1 MIYEIM
7 NSEEFRKSSTSFIVS
22 LPMADEF
29 MADLYDY
36 EIENLFYEYTDEDI
50 EETLNNNEFFIIS
63 RNYYGE
69 NEYPEYFVEPL
80 LHKGEQFW
88 LENDYIFIDEDLLDV
103 VDKDKLCGEILTFR
117 VEEEV
122 DEDEEENCC
131 EWCSGFE
138 AGYRTA
144 IEEMQELLGELVR

>member
-63 RNYYGE
+63 RNYYGADE
-69 NEYPEYFVEPL
+69 EPEYFVEPL

-88 LENDYIFIDEDLLDV
+88 LDNDYIFINEDLLDV

-117 VEEEV
+117 VEEC
-122 DEDEEENCC
+122 EDEVELEADEECNCLYC
-131 EWCSGFE
+131 EGFRE
-138 AGYRTA
+138 GYQTA
-144 IEEMQELLGELVR
+144 IEEM